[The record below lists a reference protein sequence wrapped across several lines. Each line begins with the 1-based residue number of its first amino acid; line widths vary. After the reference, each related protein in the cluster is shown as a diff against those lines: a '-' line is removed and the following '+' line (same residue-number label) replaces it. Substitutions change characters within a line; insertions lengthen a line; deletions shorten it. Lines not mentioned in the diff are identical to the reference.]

1 MVYQVFSVRQ
11 SNVQLLH
18 FCLLSL
24 GSWSIAR
31 HYWKVWVPVGMLP
44 LDTLRT
50 FTSPSQPW
58 LAYSSIYWSHHL
70 QPIPTPRTK
79 ATKPRECQP
88 PVQHHYLWLL
98 TNTPLASVNKN
109 TNNLR
114 ASCAWTMEGML
125 LLKSLRH
132 TDKTPTVWADLVAQ
146 KVFWDRTWQEAEK
159 KWIGLGTKSN
169 LIAILVSQWH
179 DVMIVCA
186 LEASASWPPSWY
198 VLLRVV
204 TSSAASALVLLL
216 IFHMKKIW
224 DYEK

>member
-1 MVYQVFSVRQ
+1 
-11 SNVQLLH
+11 
-18 FCLLSL
+18 
-24 GSWSIAR
+24 
-31 HYWKVWVPVGMLP
+31 
-44 LDTLRT
+44 
-50 FTSPSQPW
+50 
-58 LAYSSIYWSHHL
+58 
-70 QPIPTPRTK
+70 
-79 ATKPRECQP
+79 
-88 PVQHHYLWLL
+88 
-98 TNTPLASVNKN
+98 
-109 TNNLR
+109 
-114 ASCAWTMEGML
+114 MEGML
-125 LLKSLRH
+125 LLKGLRH

-216 IFHMKKIW
+216 IFHMKKL
-224 DYEK
+224 